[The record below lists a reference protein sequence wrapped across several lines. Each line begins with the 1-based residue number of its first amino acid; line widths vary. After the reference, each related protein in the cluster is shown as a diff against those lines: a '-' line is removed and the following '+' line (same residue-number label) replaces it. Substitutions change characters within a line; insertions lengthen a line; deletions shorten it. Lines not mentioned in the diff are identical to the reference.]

1 MAAHANMTCVCHV
14 CEESWEI
21 SPFTTTSWQKFQEC
35 CVQWKEL
42 DGKERDVALASIE
55 IVKNEELNAEYG
67 YHRPCYQRS
76 VSTFIILLSQL
87 MHASYITFK
96 C

>member
-1 MAAHANMTCVCHV
+1 MSATFAKNRGRFHPLQQVGRNFKNVV
-14 CEESWEI
+14 NGG
-21 SPFTTTSWQKFQEC
+21 K
-35 CVQWKEL
+35 L
-42 DGKERDVALASIE
+42 DGKERDIALASIE

-76 VSTFIILLSQL
+76 VSTFIVLLSQL

-96 C
+96 R